1 MIIDSNLYDNDF
13 IKLFSWSCSFF
24 MHHYSQPLARWYTL
38 SVKTSVDPL
47 QLVGHVVQM
56 TAILKN
62 KRRTKRRQERTLPWY
77 DRGGSRIFFRRGC
90 TRLLLAS
97 IPINHIVFCFL
108 QNTSCIT
115 KPQVISGEE
124 GGGGAHPLR
133 PPPRSAHVWA
143 LHLACA
149 STPGQLY
156 SWDCNLG
163 ITSQFLSVF
172 PHLFLPRRAL

>member
-38 SVKTSVDPL
+38 SVKTSVEPL

-62 KRRTKRRQERTLPWY
+62 KRRTKRRQRKNITMIWQ
-77 DRGGSRIFFRRGC
+77 GRIQDFFKRRC

-97 IPINHIVFCFL
+97 IPINNIVFCFL
-108 QNTSCIT
+108 QNTSCIR

-124 GGGGAHPLR
+124 GGGGHLLH

-143 LHLACA
+143 LHIWLV
-149 STPGQLY
+149 P
-156 SWDCNLG
+156 
-163 ITSQFLSVF
+163 V
-172 PHLFLPRRAL
+172 RRVNFIPETAI